1 MGKYIDITGQ
11 RYGRLTVLRRNGSS
25 PSKKALWECVCD
37 CGNVVTVFSTN
48 LRKGTTQSC
57 GCYCRERHTIHGEYK
72 SRLYQIWHG
81 MMQRCTSPNN
91 KKYDDYGGRG
101 ISVCDEWHDFAK
113 FREWAM
119 ANGYDESA
127 EQWKCTLDRRD
138 NDGNYCPENCRWVDM
153 MEQGQN
159 KRNNVVLT
167 HRGESLT
174 LSEWSR
180 KLGIGYNTLHARIFR
195 HGWSVDLA
203 LSTPVQIQFSRG

>member
-48 LRKGTTQSC
+48 LRKGTT
-57 GCYCRERHTIHGEYK
+57 YP
-72 SRLYQIWHG
+72 
-81 MMQRCTSPNN
+81 PNN
-91 KKYDDYGGRG
+91 RKYDDYGGRG
-101 ISVCDEWHDFAK
+101 ISVCDAWHDFAK
-113 FREWAM
+113 FRERAM
-119 ANGYDESA
+119 TNGYDESA
-127 EQWKCTLDRRD
+127 EQWKCTLDRID
-138 NDGNYCPENCRWVDM
+138 NNGNYCPENCRWVDM

-167 HRGESLT
+167 YRGESLT

-180 KLGIGYNTLHARIFR
+180 KLGIGYHTLHARIFR

>member
-11 RYGRLTVLRRNGSS
+11 KYGRPTVLRRNGSS

-91 KKYDDYGGRG
+91 KKCDDYGGRG
-101 ISVCDEWHDFAK
+101 ISVW
-113 FREWAM
+113 
-119 ANGYDESA
+119 
-127 EQWKCTLDRRD
+127 
-138 NDGNYCPENCRWVDM
+138 
-153 MEQGQN
+153 
-159 KRNNVVLT
+159 
-167 HRGESLT
+167 
-174 LSEWSR
+174 SEC
-180 KLGIGYNTLHARIFR
+180 L
-195 HGWSVDLA
+195 
-203 LSTPVQIQFSRG
+203 